1 MNGAMTIEEVKKLSL
16 AEVKALAYD
25 TLARLENE
33 KNSLQVLNQIIAEKS
48 KVVEPVKE

>member
-1 MNGAMTIEEVKKLSL
+1 MTIEDLKKLD
-16 AEVKALAYD
+16 VKELKAMAYD

-33 KNSLQVLNQIIAEKS
+33 QTNIKVLNQLIAEKS